1 MSNTIE
7 MNGQTALIT
16 LAGSVD
22 INTTGEL
29 RNAIQAVPT
38 STTAFVINATDV
50 SYIDSSGVA
59 VMLLAKQVA
68 ERSSASFTI
77 TAVSPMV
84 MKVLEL
90 AKLDQVF
97 KIQSV
102 VGSEPEPDESENKPG
117 SGSTDFSDLF

>member
-38 STTAFVINATDV
+38 STTAFVVNATDV
-50 SYIDSSGVA
+50 RYIDSSGVA

-102 VGSEPEPDESENKPG
+102 VGSEPEPENKPG

>member
-1 MSNTIE
+1 MANTIE

-38 STTAFVINATDV
+38 STTAFVVNATDV

-97 KIQSV
+97 QIQSV
-102 VGSEPEPDESENKPG
+102 VGSEPEPEPENKPG

>member
-1 MSNTIE
+1 MSNTVE
-7 MNGQTALIT
+7 MNGATAQIT
-16 LAGSVD
+16 LTGSVD

-38 STTAFVINATDV
+38 SATAFVINAADV

-90 AKLDQVF
+90 AKLDQILT
-97 KIQSV
+97 IQSV
-102 VGSEPEPDESENKPG
+102 VGGESENKPA

>member
-1 MSNTIE
+1 MSNTVEI
-7 MNGQTALIT
+7 NGQTAQIT
-16 LAGSVD
+16 LTGSVD
-22 INTTGEL
+22 INTTGDL

-38 STTAFVINATDV
+38 SVKSFVINASDV

-59 VMLLAKQVA
+59 VMLLVKQVA
-68 ERSSASFTI
+68 ERSSASFVI
-77 TAVSPMV
+77 TSVSPMV

-102 VGSEPEPDESENKPG
+102 ASDGGDNKPAAG
-117 SGSTDFSDLF
+117 SSTDFSDLF

>member
-1 MSNTIE
+1 MSNTVEIS
-7 MNGQTALIT
+7 GQTAEIKLS
-16 LAGSVD
+16 GSVD

-38 STTAFVINATDV
+38 SVKSFVIDATDV
-50 SYIDSSGVA
+50 SYIDSSGIA

-68 ERSSASFTI
+68 ERSSATFAI

-90 AKLDQVF
+90 AKLDQVL
-97 KIQSV
+97 KIQSISSS
-102 VGSEPEPDESENKPG
+102 GEQKPI
-117 SGSTDFSDLF
+117 SGTSTDFSDLF

>member
-1 MSNTIE
+1 MSNTVE
-7 MNGQTALIT
+7 VSGQTAQIKLS
-16 LAGSVD
+16 GSVD
-22 INTTGEL
+22 INTTGDL

-38 STTAFVINATDV
+38 SVKSFVIDASDV
-50 SYIDSSGVA
+50 SYIDSSGIA

-68 ERSSASFTI
+68 ERSSATFVI

-90 AKLDQVF
+90 AELDQVF

-102 VGSEPEPDESENKPG
+102 GSSNDQKPASG
-117 SGSTDFSDLF
+117 SSTDFSDLF

>member
-7 MNGQTALIT
+7 VSGQTAQIT
-16 LAGSVD
+16 LSGSVD

-38 STTAFVINATDV
+38 SVKSFVINASDV

-59 VMLLAKQVA
+59 VMLLVKQVA
-68 ERSSASFTI
+68 ERSSSSFAI
-77 TAVSPMV
+77 TSVSPMV

-102 VGSEPEPDESENKPG
+102 ASEGGENKPAAG
-117 SGSTDFSDLF
+117 PSTDFSDLF

>member
-1 MSNTIE
+1 MSNTVE
-7 MNGQTALIT
+7 MNGQTAQIT
-16 LAGSVD
+16 LTGSVD

-38 STTAFVINATDV
+38 SATAFVINASDV

-102 VGSEPEPDESENKPG
+102 VGGESANKPA

>member
-1 MSNTIE
+1 MSNTVE
-7 MNGQTALIT
+7 VSGQTAQIT
-16 LAGSVD
+16 LTGSVD
-22 INTTGEL
+22 INTTGDL

-38 STTAFVINATDV
+38 SVKSFVINASDV

-59 VMLLAKQVA
+59 VMLLVKQVA
-68 ERSSASFTI
+68 ERSSASFAI
-77 TAVSPMV
+77 TSVSPMV

-102 VGSEPEPDESENKPG
+102 ASEGGDNKPAPG
-117 SGSTDFSDLF
+117 PSTDFSDLF

>member
-1 MSNTIE
+1 MSNTVE
-7 MNGQTALIT
+7 VSGQTAQVT
-16 LAGSVD
+16 LSGSVD

-38 STTAFVINATDV
+38 SVKSFVINASDV

-59 VMLLAKQVA
+59 VMLLVKQVA
-68 ERSSASFTI
+68 ERSSASFAI
-77 TAVSPMV
+77 TSVSPMV

-102 VGSEPEPDESENKPG
+102 ASEGGENNPAAG
-117 SGSTDFSDLF
+117 PSTDFSDLF